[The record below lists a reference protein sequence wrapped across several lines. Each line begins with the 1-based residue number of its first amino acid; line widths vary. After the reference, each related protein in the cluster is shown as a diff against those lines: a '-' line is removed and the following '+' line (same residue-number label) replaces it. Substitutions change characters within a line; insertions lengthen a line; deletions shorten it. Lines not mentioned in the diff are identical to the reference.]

1 MLHVEGQQD
10 KDDTSYVD
18 GEGSTPHAEN
28 QQDRGDT
35 QPQQSQA
42 VAAHVQALQRQK
54 IAQLEEKLEALESGH
69 TVKQRQTIWYV
80 AKGRAIR
87 RVVTLFNSI
96 EDLVAENDRRY
107 EIEDQETTIKQDQL
121 QIGYTT
127 LTKTL
132 PLFYKKGSEMEYEE
146 YMHMLKDGDDTSK
159 LKTLVSEWINREFKP
174 DSPVDQDNKH
184 SCGFTHDV
192 CGRLLCLAE
201 LDWNNPEVRAG
212 IRNRSDGYIV
222 TDLSFPTYLYDK
234 YTSNLDDLEEGLF
247 KGKIL
252 IQAYKAVFMS
262 PSSAKDVK
270 GDSDGTDVISN
281 NRRAKKSLSE
291 IKVKK
296 HVAQIIHLEK
306 VTPRSIAYITCQARF
321 ALSSVTSWW
330 SMDGDFDYQQFWQ
343 TIVDFFERAP
353 GREAQRRVQ
362 QLLKWWT
369 RTTSPALDN
378 TPVVLSPNP
387 LPNPDPTPPTPAPGT
402 NNDDPNAYVD
412 KLFRHWAKNSRLAFL
427 NSHLATYHE
436 RVNRGK
442 SQATDYVYE
451 VVEEYFK
458 HYHWKMKISDEPLEN
473 NPLQMESDESLS
485 PIELTQK
492 SQKVLA
498 MQKAIKSWLEY
509 RAKSPNKLIKPKA
522 LQAHQRWSKDHFETE
537 IKSHFLKKWRKAG
550 LPSKKMAT
558 FRDRIT
564 RKHFKKLSKEDQK
577 HWKDT
582 AQAEGEAAVKEWN
595 DRLAAPPSTSPIN
608 RQAAL
613 DNLATFAGPVL
624 AGMAEILG
632 MHVSLLVGGPE
643 PRKQGKITVISMHEG
658 IDLGLAPRN
667 WQTRDKTKFK
677 MVTKSFQEY
686 LSHAYTK
693 QDCDSRRLQ
702 DDLDGLFSISQE
714 GDQSDAEEERE
725 ATELA
730 TAKYRPKKKSKQ
742 QGTKQRRASQRKPS
756 EASEADE
763 SSSESS
769 SPSSGL
775 SSSSSSSTS
784 SSSTDSEDE
793 RQGSRWVLPFSPPKG
808 NHGVTIFNPHHQKL
822 ALQHLE
828 ARKKDRLV
836 NVPSPASEVPD
847 RLSKVPDR
855 LSKVSSRVSEVPD
868 NTEEIDQLNEDSSVI
883 NGITS
888 AAIIEPPA
896 APFDDNL
903 IDPHIRDD
911 PVMAANQ
918 LPKPIDN
925 HDMDE
930 TPSAERDMEGAE
942 DNHDNPLN
950 TTLDKHVVNSNRVT
964 DASPG
969 GNISLSLST
978 LTSSPPWFSNPLRQ
992 LMYPTPTSPQLIQL
1006 FDKLV
1011 RLEDA
1016 SSFTNEKAALGC
1028 EHRPVEVHWWISR
1041 GRKGK
1046 PTIPN
1051 LASFITQWWSWWLA
1065 LQPEWRSCQAPTL
1078 TTCAILPHTDDGSW
1092 DRLNKPG
1099 ANGMLSV
1106 VATLKWWADNTDGKD
1121 SRWQEAVD
1129 DVMWVLDRLIASR
1142 SASKSMVSGGNKKRG
1157 RSDTQA
1163 NTPSSKRTRNRQ

>member
-1 MLHVEGQQD
+1 
-10 KDDTSYVD
+10 
-18 GEGSTPHAEN
+18 
-28 QQDRGDT
+28 
-35 QPQQSQA
+35 
-42 VAAHVQALQRQK
+42 
-54 IAQLEEKLEALESGH
+54 
-69 TVKQRQTIWYV
+69 
-80 AKGRAIR
+80 
-87 RVVTLFNSI
+87 
-96 EDLVAENDRRY
+96 
-107 EIEDQETTIKQDQL
+107 
-121 QIGYTT
+121 
-127 LTKTL
+127 
-132 PLFYKKGSEMEYEE
+132 ME
-146 YMHMLKDGDDTSK
+146 
-159 LKTLVSEWINREFKP
+159 
-174 DSPVDQDNKH
+174 
-184 SCGFTHDV
+184 
-192 CGRLLCLAE
+192 
-201 LDWNNPEVRAG
+201 
-212 IRNRSDGYIV
+212 
-222 TDLSFPTYLYDK
+222 
-234 YTSNLDDLEEGLF
+234 
-247 KGKIL
+247 
-252 IQAYKAVFMS
+252 
-262 PSSAKDVK
+262 
-270 GDSDGTDVISN
+270 
-281 NRRAKKSLSE
+281 
-291 IKVKK
+291 
-296 HVAQIIHLEK
+296 
-306 VTPRSIAYITCQARF
+306 
-321 ALSSVTSWW
+321 
-330 SMDGDFDYQQFWQ
+330 
-343 TIVDFFERAP
+343 
-353 GREAQRRVQ
+353 
-362 QLLKWWT
+362 
-369 RTTSPALDN
+369 TTSPALDD
-378 TPVVLSPNP
+378 TPVALSPNP

-427 NSHLATYHE
+427 NSHLATYRE
-436 RVNRGK
+436 RINRGK

-473 NPLQMESDESLS
+473 NPLQMELDESLS
-485 PIELTQK
+485 PIELMQK

-509 RAKSPNKLIKPKA
+509 RAKSPNKLIVRRGKPENNEWTRLLSQLSGVRKQKPKA
-522 LQAHQRWSKDHFETE
+522 LQAHQRWSKDHFKTE
-537 IKSHFLKKWRKAG
+537 IKSHFLKKWHKAG

-564 RKHFKKLSKEDQK
+564 RKRFKKLSKEDQK

-595 DRLAAPPSTSPIN
+595 DRLAAPPSTSPID

-613 DNLATFAGPVL
+613 DNLATFAGLVL

-643 PRKQGKITVISMHEG
+643 PRKQGKITVVSMHEG
-658 IDLGLAPRN
+658 VDLGLAPCN

-677 MVTKSFQEY
+677 M
-686 LSHAYTK
+686 
-693 QDCDSRRLQ
+693 DCDSRRLQ

-714 GDQSDAEEERE
+714 GNQSDAEEEHE
-725 ATELA
+725 ATKLA

-742 QGTKQRRASQRKPS
+742 QGTKQRRASRRKPS

-763 SSSESS
+763 SSLESS

-775 SSSSSSSTS
+775 SSSSSSLSSTS

-793 RQGSRWVLPFSPPKG
+793 HQGSRQVLPFSPPKG
-808 NHGVTIFNPHHQKL
+808 NHGVTIFNPCHQKL

-836 NVPSPASEVPD
+836 NMPSPASEVPD
-847 RLSKVPDR
+847 HLSQ
-855 LSKVSSRVSEVPD
+855 VSSCVSEVPD
-868 NTEEIDQLNEDSSVI
+868 DTEEIDQLNEDSSI
-883 NGITS
+883 IDGITS

-903 IDPHIRDD
+903 IDPRIRDD

-930 TPSAERDMEGAE
+930 TPSAERDTEGAE

-950 TTLDKHVVNSNRVT
+950 MTLDKHVVDSNRVT

-978 LTSSPPWFSNPLRQ
+978 LTSSPPWFSDLLRQ
-992 LMYPTPTSPQLIQL
+992 LMDPTPTSPQLIQL

-1028 EHRPVEVHWWISR
+1028 KHCPVKVHWWISR

-1051 LASFITQWWSWWLA
+1051 LASFIMQWWYWWLV

-1078 TTCAILPHTDDGSW
+1078 TTCAILPRTDDGSL
-1092 DRLNKPG
+1092 DCLNKPG

-1121 SRWQEAVD
+1121 SCWQEAVD

-1142 SASKSMVSGGNKKRG
+1142 SALKSMVSGGNKKRG